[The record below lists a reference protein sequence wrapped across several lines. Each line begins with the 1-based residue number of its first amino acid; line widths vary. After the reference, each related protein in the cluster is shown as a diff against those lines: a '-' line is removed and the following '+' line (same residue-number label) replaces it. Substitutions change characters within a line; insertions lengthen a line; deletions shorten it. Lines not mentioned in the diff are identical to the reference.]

1 MFGIAIIAQYENG
14 VVFRFGK
21 YHRTLQPG
29 LNFYIPLVESVRP
42 VNMRTFTKEM
52 PPQDAVTKDTVPIKI
67 RTTLW
72 YRITDAMCAVV
83 KVQDVERSIEN
94 LAPAVLRS
102 VIGSYTLETVLHD
115 SAKITEELRSRVEE
129 TVKEWGVDI
138 TRVEMPSVDIPES
151 LQRAIAAEAEADRER
166 KARIIKADAEF
177 QAAQKLADAAKI
189 IAEYPEAMELRRLE
203 MISQVG
209 AEHNTTTIVMI
220 PSAFLDAASA
230 FSRKVSAQVK

>member
-1 MFGIAIIAQYENG
+1 M
-14 VVFRFGK
+14 
-21 YHRTLQPG
+21 
-29 LNFYIPLVESVRP
+29 
-42 VNMRTFTKEM
+42 
-52 PPQDAVTKDTVPIKI
+52 
-67 RTTLW
+67 
-72 YRITDAMCAVV
+72 
-83 KVQDVERSIEN
+83 
-94 LAPAVLRS
+94 
-102 VIGSYTLETVLHD
+102 
-115 SAKITEELRSRVEE
+115 
-129 TVKEWGVDI
+129 DI